1 MKLKIYINLVF
12 SLCLTVVSLS
22 SCSDDSI
29 GAEYGNTL
37 IYMPQATHNLGIDNN
52 LNLTVNVDEASE
64 DPSVKTSTTLGIYR
78 SGTAPKETV
87 TVDLII
93 DTDSLARAKAL
104 AEENPEASAYDIY
117 RTGVLLEEQYY
128 EQLPAQLTIPDGSR
142 EATTQLILKN
152 TAICE
157 DYQKG
162 QILLLPVRICNP
174 TKYSLNYSLALTMVV
189 IELK

>member
-128 EQLPAQLTIPDGSR
+128 ESGLRDDEGKGHPYHRQHGQPDGGWHR
-142 EATTQLILKN
+142 HVR
-152 TAICE
+152 
-157 DYQKG
+157 
-162 QILLLPVRICNP
+162 LLPPDRWRPDEIR
-174 TKYSLNYSLALTMVV
+174 LRGRA
-189 IELK
+189 